1 MVFPLPVLLQL
12 ADVVLSTA
20 LDQLLTERVAYSIEE
35 PVFHGVV
42 RYSQPLDL
50 TFAMAQTIEKGIDS
64 KSMGS
69 VAQCDIRCY
78 YDEVSVTSI
87 AASLDDD
94 TIPSSLLRSLVM
106 LQMLPIVQ
114 VHCGAVSF
122 QLRHRTV
129 GALTGSRSAGQLARV
144 PVADVFRRLR
154 GRVTGTIIPSVGL
167 MSWIDN
173 IIALADSPTSAV
185 YLIEQ
190 VEDLLKSRWNL
201 HIKESS
207 KELLVA
213 KGCPVQ
219 FALQDGWSQTDELA
233 SLGDIISND
242 MSPHPL
248 LKQAEVK
255 SWAAFWR
262 NSGSSLA
269 RHLTV
274 TQRVKQNQ
282 KMVWPCS
289 AHCISRVPPSKSNL
303 TRIQQHQNK
312 MTKIMLQE
320 WPRSDETPE
329 TFVKRVNASISY
341 LNRSV
346 SWSKLVVKNA
356 TSWRDHLLRPNNF
369 SSPSSKLL
377 RHNDADFVQTCRMLL
392 YPNNTQRHGCGLRC
406 IPGNLHSRW
415 EEAVRRA

>member
-1 MVFPLPVLLQL
+1 
-12 ADVVLSTA
+12 
-20 LDQLLTERVAYSIEE
+20 
-35 PVFHGVV
+35 
-42 RYSQPLDL
+42 
-50 TFAMAQTIEKGIDS
+50 
-64 KSMGS
+64 
-69 VAQCDIRCY
+69 
-78 YDEVSVTSI
+78 
-87 AASLDDD
+87 
-94 TIPSSLLRSLVM
+94 
-106 LQMLPIVQ
+106 
-114 VHCGAVSF
+114 
-122 QLRHRTV
+122 
-129 GALTGSRSAGQLARV
+129 
-144 PVADVFRRLR
+144 
-154 GRVTGTIIPSVGL
+154 

-173 IIALADSPTSAV
+173 ITALADSPMSAV

-282 KMVWPCS
+282 KMVWPCY

-377 RHNDADFVQTCRMLL
+377 RHNDADFVQTCRRLL
-392 YPNNTQRHGCGLRC
+392 YPYNTQRHDCGLQC
-406 IPGNLHSRW
+406 MLGNLQSRW